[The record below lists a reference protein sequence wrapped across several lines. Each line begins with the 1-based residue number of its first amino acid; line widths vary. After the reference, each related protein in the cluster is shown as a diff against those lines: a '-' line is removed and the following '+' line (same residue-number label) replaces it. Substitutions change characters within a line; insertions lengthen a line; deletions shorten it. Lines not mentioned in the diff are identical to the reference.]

1 MFTCAANNTTNIIP
15 TACGPE
21 FANLSSV
28 VFPLTAYL
36 VAIHAPNCVAILVFA
51 ARSASEAL
59 DLSLALFTTSYVAR
73 DFEESTWNLVG
84 TVNAVGEEDTSEEK
98 QQQADLVHEYV
109 RLIP

>member
-28 VFPLTAYL
+28 IFPLTAYL

-51 ARSASEAL
+51 AHSASEAL

-73 DFEESTWNLVG
+73 DFEESIWNLAG
-84 TVNAVGEEDTSEEK
+84 TVNAVGEEDTSGEK
-98 QQQADLVHEYV
+98 QQQPDPIREYV
-109 RLIP
+109 QFIP